1 MKGAAETQGQI
12 EANYESISPILDE
25 SELGHENPLLNQT
38 PQKLKNL
45 TKLTVELGFL
55 LIYLP

>member
-1 MKGAAETQGQI
+1 MIGAPETQGQI
-12 EANYESISPILDE
+12 EANLKSISPILEE
-25 SELGHENPLLNQT
+25 SELGHENPLLHQT

-45 TKLTVELGFL
+45 TKPTVELGFL